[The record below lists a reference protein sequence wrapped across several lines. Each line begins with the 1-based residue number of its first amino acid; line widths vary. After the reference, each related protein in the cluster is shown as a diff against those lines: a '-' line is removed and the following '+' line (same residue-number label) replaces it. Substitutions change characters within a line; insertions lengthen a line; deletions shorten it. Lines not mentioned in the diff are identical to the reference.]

1 MQDNE
6 VPTRQNLNASEGAS
20 PASKVK
26 IKTYLKLMLNPVCYL
41 ENGFP

>member
-6 VPTRQNLNASEGAS
+6 VPTRQNLNASKVAGS
-20 PASKVK
+20 ASKVK
-26 IKTYLKLMLNPVCYL
+26 IKTYLKLLLNAVHNL